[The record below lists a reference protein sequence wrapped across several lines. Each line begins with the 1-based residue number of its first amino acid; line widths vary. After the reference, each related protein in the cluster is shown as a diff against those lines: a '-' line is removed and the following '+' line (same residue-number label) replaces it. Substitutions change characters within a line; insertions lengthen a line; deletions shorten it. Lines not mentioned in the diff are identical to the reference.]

1 MKTGHVVIGLA
12 AALGVSTLAA
22 TPSLAQELYVRS
34 VEPAPPGVVVME
46 QQPTYVAPTRRVIV
60 QEPAPVVVQEPAP
73 VVVQEVPAEPRRVI
87 VTEPAPAP
95 LAREVYVRE
104 AAPLPPAD
112 VIDNGYGCR
121 TLERQSISGIT
132 TVSTVCD

>member
-22 TPSLAQELYVRS
+22 TPGLAQELYVRS
-34 VEPAPPGVVVME
+34 AEPVPPGVVVME

-60 QEPAPVVVQEPAP
+60 QEPAPVVVQEVP
-73 VVVQEVPAEPRRVI
+73 VEPRRVI

-95 LAREVYVRE
+95 MAREVYVRE
-104 AAPLPPAD
+104 AAPVPPAE

-121 TLERQSISGIT
+121 TLERESISGIT

>member
-22 TPSLAQELYVRS
+22 TPGLAQELYVRS
-34 VEPAPPGVVVME
+34 AEPVPPGVVVME
-46 QQPTYVAPTRRVIV
+46 QQPTYLAPTRRVI
-60 QEPAPVVVQEPAP
+60 VQEPAP

-95 LAREVYVRE
+95 MAREVYVRE
-104 AAPLPPAD
+104 AAPLPPAE

-121 TLERQSISGIT
+121 TLERESMSGIT

>member
-22 TPSLAQELYVRS
+22 TPGLAQELYVHS
-34 VEPAPPGVVVME
+34 AEPVPPGVVVME

-60 QEPAPVVVQEPAP
+60 QQPAP
-73 VVVQEVPAEPRRVI
+73 VVVQEVPVESRRVI

-95 LAREVYVRE
+95 MGREVYVRE
-104 AAPLPPAD
+104 AAPLPPAE

-121 TLERQSISGIT
+121 TLERESVSGIT

>member
-22 TPSLAQELYVRS
+22 TPGLAQELYVRS

-60 QEPAPVVVQEPAP
+60 QEPAPVVVQE
-73 VVVQEVPAEPRRVI
+73 VPAESRRVI
-87 VTEPAPAP
+87 VTEPAPTP
-95 LAREVYVRE
+95 LGREVYVRE
-104 AAPLPPAD
+104 AAPRPPAD

>member
-22 TPSLAQELYVRS
+22 TPGLAQELYVRS
-34 VEPAPPGVVVME
+34 GEPVPPGVVVME

-60 QEPAPVVVQEPAP
+60 QEPAPVVVQEVP
-73 VVVQEVPAEPRRVI
+73 VESRRVI

-95 LAREVYVRE
+95 MGREVYVRE
-104 AAPLPPAD
+104 AAPLPPAE

-121 TLERQSISGIT
+121 TLERESVSGIT

>member
-22 TPSLAQELYVRS
+22 TPGLAQELYVRS
-34 VEPAPPGVVVME
+34 IEPAPPSVVVME
-46 QQPTYVAPTRRVIV
+46 RQPTYVAPTRRVIV
-60 QEPAPVVVQEPAP
+60 QEPAPVVEEPAP
-73 VVVQEVPAEPRRVI
+73 VVVQEVPAESRRVI
-87 VTEPAPAP
+87 VTEPAPTP
-95 LAREVYVRE
+95 LGREVYVRE

>member
-22 TPSLAQELYVRS
+22 TPGLAQELYVRS
-34 VEPAPPGVVVME
+34 AEPVPPGVVVME

-60 QEPAPVVVQEPAP
+60 QEPAPVVVQEVP
-73 VVVQEVPAEPRRVI
+73 VESRRVI

-95 LAREVYVRE
+95 LVRQVYVRE
-104 AAPLPPAD
+104 AAPLPPAE

-121 TLERQSISGIT
+121 TLERESISGIT

>member
-22 TPSLAQELYVRS
+22 TPGLAQELYVRS
-34 VEPAPPGVVVME
+34 AEPVPPGVVVME
-46 QQPTYVAPTRRVIV
+46 QQPTYVAPTRRVII
-60 QEPAPVVVQEPAP
+60 QKPAP
-73 VVVQEVPAEPRRVI
+73 VVVQEVPAESRRVI
-87 VTEPAPAP
+87 VTEPAPTP
-95 LAREVYVRE
+95 MAREVYVRE
-104 AAPLPPAD
+104 AAPLPPAE

-121 TLERQSISGIT
+121 TLERESISGIT

>member
-22 TPSLAQELYVRS
+22 TPGLAQELYVRS
-34 VEPAPPGVVVME
+34 VEPAPPGVIVTE
-46 QQPTYVAPTRRVIV
+46 QPTYVAPTRRVIV

-73 VVVQEVPAEPRRVI
+73 VVVQEVPAAPRRVI

>member
-22 TPSLAQELYVRS
+22 TPGLAQELYVRS
-34 VEPAPPGVVVME
+34 AEPVPPGVVVME

-60 QEPAPVVVQEPAP
+60 QQPAP
-73 VVVQEVPAEPRRVI
+73 VVVQEVPVESRRVI

-95 LAREVYVRE
+95 MGREIYVRE
-104 AAPLPPAD
+104 AAPLPPAE

-121 TLERQSISGIT
+121 TLERESVSGIT

>member
-22 TPSLAQELYVRS
+22 TPGLAQELYVRS
-34 VEPAPPGVVVME
+34 AEPVPPGVVVME

-60 QEPAPVVVQEPAP
+60 QEPAPVVVQEVP
-73 VVVQEVPAEPRRVI
+73 VEPRRVI

-95 LAREVYVRE
+95 MAREVYLRE

-121 TLERQSISGIT
+121 TLERESISGIT

>member
-22 TPSLAQELYVRS
+22 TPGLAQELYVRS
-34 VEPAPPGVVVME
+34 AEPVPPGVVVME

-60 QEPAPVVVQEPAP
+60 QEPAPVVVQE
-73 VVVQEVPAEPRRVI
+73 VPAEPRRVI

-95 LAREVYVRE
+95 MAREVYVRE

-121 TLERQSISGIT
+121 TLERESISGIT

>member
-22 TPSLAQELYVRS
+22 TPGLAQELYVRS
-34 VEPAPPGVVVME
+34 AEPVPPGVVVME

-60 QEPAPVVVQEPAP
+60 QEPAPVVVQE
-73 VVVQEVPAEPRRVI
+73 VPAEPRRVI

-95 LAREVYVRE
+95 MAREVYVRE
-104 AAPLPPAD
+104 AAPLPPAE

-121 TLERQSISGIT
+121 TLERESISGVT